1 MKDLALLRSF
11 AGKVNGQNFDASD
24 WNSFVDTVIGS
35 ELFGSAFAKTGTCQT
50 DNGNPNTIH
59 TGNSESIL
67 LESGHTYRLAGSF
80 DCPIVIIPGASEDEP
95 TRIILDNCFIKST
108 GDFCI
113 KSESTFKLEVN
124 IAAGTRNILLV
135 DNAEGENLSSVISA
149 DDDIDITG
157 TGLLYI
163 GSNKFDH
170 GVKAQKL
177 KLKGDTTILVDV
189 NHDAFHASQVL
200 DIFHGHYHILN
211 ANDAFGSGE
220 RETGEETKLR
230 GIVRVFGG
238 KMHIHNITGVVFD
251 AKYEKMT
258 KGSDGLYYADDD
270 TLPSGVT
277 TEQVYNSGFH
287 SYHYIVDGPG
297 VTSQNLSEN
306 FTDQTPKAADASV
319 TVGGVAVEPT
329 QDTDGNDIYTI
340 DTASAEV
347 LVTGYV
353 KGTIVCAAQ
362 KIEVHL
368 NHAIIEAPAV
378 GDNAGVAIR
387 YTLSS
392 KNVQVQSENGS
403 EGNYIFGTIQSANN
417 VKLTPKGDSVLHIE
431 APGVGNGEQ
440 WDGVGV
446 NGSSIIYNNG
456 GGSIFITGCK
466 IGAKGTEHWI
476 GNDDDANREGKQ
488 LKGDIYVFGNT
499 ECDMVARLNSSGTKK
514 GCIYVTSDF
523 EGNAYAGTIKTAM
536 SHNLDANAISGSIV
550 GEYID
555 SNYPV
560 IRANKLYYQHTYG
573 CAVVTNDAA
582 VQYGAIDGQ
591 QMISNL
597 A

>member
-11 AGKVNGQNFDASD
+11 AGKENGQNFDASD

-35 ELFGSAFAKTGTCQT
+35 ELFGSAFAKTGTYQI
-50 DNGNPNTIH
+50 DNGNIH
-59 TGNSESIL
+59 NFVGMSEF
-67 LESGHTYRLAGSF
+67 EMEPGHTYRLSGYIDKPLTISTNNQG
-80 DCPIVIIPGASEDEP
+80 VEDAP

-113 KSESTFKLEVN
+113 TSESECKLEVN
-124 IAAGTRNILLV
+124 IAAGSYNFLIV
-135 DNAEGENLSSVISA
+135 DNIEGENYSAVISA
-149 DDDIDITG
+149 NDDIDITG

-200 DIFHGHYHILN
+200 DIFHGNYHILH
-211 ANDAFGSGE
+211 ANDAFGSGQ
-220 RETGEETKLR
+220 RDTGEETKLR

-238 KMHIHNITGVVFD
+238 NMHIYNIDGVVFD

-258 KGSDGLYYADDD
+258 KGDDGLYYADDD
-270 TLPSGVT
+270 ALPSGVT
-277 TEQVYNSGFH
+277 AEQVYNSGFH
-287 SYHYIVDGPG
+287 SFHYIVDGPG
-297 VTSQNLSEN
+297 VTTSNLSDN

-368 NHAIIEAPAV
+368 NHAIIEAPTV
-378 GDNAGVAIR
+378 GDNAGVAIK

-431 APGVGNGEQ
+431 APGVGNGEPY
-440 WDGVGV
+440 DGVGV

-476 GNDDDANREGKQ
+476 GNDDDANRAGKQ

-514 GCIYVTSDF
+514 GCFYVTSDF
-523 EGNAYAGTIKTAM
+523 EGNAYAGTIKPTM
-536 SHNLDANAISGSIV
+536 SHNLEANAVSGHIV
-550 GEYID
+550 GEYSGSD
-555 SNYPV
+555 YPV
-560 IRANKLYYQHTYG
+560 VRTNKLYYQQTYG
-573 CAVVTNDAA
+573 CAVVTNEAA
-582 VQYGAIDGQ
+582 VQYKVIDGQ
-591 QMISNL
+591 EMISKL